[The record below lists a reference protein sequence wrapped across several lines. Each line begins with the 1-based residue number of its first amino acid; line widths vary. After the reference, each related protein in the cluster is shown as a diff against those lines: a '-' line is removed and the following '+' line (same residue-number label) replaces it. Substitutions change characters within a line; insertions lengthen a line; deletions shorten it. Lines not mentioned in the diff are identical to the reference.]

1 MKIDKYEI
9 KKFIGE
15 GQFGIVYAGIN
26 IITNKKV
33 AIKKCNKH
41 LSNFKNEIKICN
53 HLRNIKGVY
62 RLHWFGTIDNYK
74 YLVIDRLGPSLSHY
88 LAIHK
93 QFDQYSINYIAI
105 KLITILE
112 AIHLKGIIHR
122 DIKLDNILV
131 DYETKEEIYLIDF
144 GLAKSIYNKSNTH
157 IKQET
162 NKSIVGTPNY
172 ISLWIHKGSN
182 ASRRD
187 DIISIAYILE
197 EIFTGYLEWYNE
209 NNKMVIKKETFKSK
223 NNIINLFLNDVM
235 TLNFYDK
242 PNYSLLKS
250 YFTNEIY
257 IHNTLTWRKTKYNN
271 KLLNE
276 Y

>member
-1 MKIDKYEI
+1 MKIDKYKIE
-9 KKFIGE
+9 KQIGA
-15 GQFGIVYAGIN
+15 GHFGNVYAGRN
-26 IITNKKV
+26 TITNKKV
-33 AIKKCNKH
+33 AIKRCNKNE
-41 LSNFKNEIKICN
+41 SSFKNEIQICN
-53 HLRNIKGVY
+53 YLRNIKGIY
-62 RLHWFGTIDNYK
+62 RLHWFGTIDKYK

-88 LAIHK
+88 LDIYK
-93 QFDQYSINYIAI
+93 TFNQYSINYIAI
-105 KLITILE
+105 KIITILE
-112 AIHLKGIIHR
+112 SMHLKGIIHR

-131 DYETKEEIYLIDF
+131 DYETNKDIYLIDF